1 MAPFGWSEM
10 LMSSWLANPVIAGGG
25 VVVIV
30 GVIGANV
37 VFVQFLSRRTTTI
50 VPKSRS
56 IATLEAI
63 VRLLLFSS
71 VFAVGLTILLMGE
84 VIGYGLPKWAPALPV
99 ALMLGSVATAWYAR
113 RLARQLRASQV

>member
-10 LMSSWLANPVIAGGG
+10 LISSWLANAVIAGGG

-30 GVIGANV
+30 GVTGANV
-37 VFVQFLSRRTTTI
+37 VFVQFLSGRTTTI

-71 VFAVGLTILLMGE
+71 VFAVGLTILLVGE
-84 VIGYGLPKWAPALPV
+84 VIGYGLPQWAPPLPV
-99 ALMLGSVATAWYAR
+99 PLLPGSFHTPGYR
-113 RLARQLRASQV
+113 

>member
-1 MAPFGWSEM
+1 
-10 LMSSWLANPVIAGGG
+10 MSSWPANALIAGG
-25 VVVIV
+25 VLVVIV
-30 GVIGANV
+30 GAIGANV

-71 VFAVGLTILLMGE
+71 VLAVGLTILLMGE
-84 VIGYGLPKWAPALPV
+84 VIGYGLPKWAPALPF
-99 ALMLGSVATAWYAR
+99 ALILGSVATAWYAR
-113 RLARQLRASQV
+113 RLAMQLRASQV